1 VAPSGIRGVFR
12 RPAQDSLS
20 LVRRRAQPATVA
32 IVRLTCTAVAA
43 FLVARTLTHT
53 PSPIVAP
60 LTALLVIQVT
70 LSHTLRSALQRVLS
84 VVAGVLVALTLS
96 VLLGFTWWS
105 LGVTI
110 AAALAVGYVLQ
121 LADVVLEVPISAM
134 LILSL
139 PTEAAVTARI
149 FETLIGA
156 ATGLASNL
164 VFAPL
169 RLQPAE
175 EAIDEISGRLAQLL
189 DQIADDLAAGIG
201 PQRTGAWVDRARV
214 LTGEF
219 DRVAQALGQ
228 AEESVKLNPRG
239 TTVIDPRIYLRHR
252 LEVLDHVTLTVRGI
266 ARSLND
272 SVGLTGEV
280 NPVSDPAAAEGI
292 ADLLRDLAVAL
303 RAFGRLA
310 RSKSVDRD
318 ALKSTVDRHLAE
330 AGEHQGEVDD
340 VLRPDPAPPSSG
352 WPLRGELLAHLD
364 RLRGELH
371 PPPQRRDR
379 PVRAVEPET
388 WGRRLRDAA
397 HRRWPRHHGPDEAPP
412 TSGR

>member
-1 VAPSGIRGVFR
+1 
-12 RPAQDSLS
+12 
-20 LVRRRAQPATVA
+20 VRRRAQPATVA
-32 IVRLTCTAVAA
+32 IIRLSCTAVVA
-43 FLVARTLTHT
+43 FLAARALTHIA
-53 PSPIVAP
+53 SPIVAP

-70 LSHTLRSALQRVLS
+70 LSHTFRSALQRVLS
-84 VVAGVLVALTLS
+84 VIAGVLVALVLS
-96 VLLGFTWWS
+96 ELLGFTWWS

-110 AAALAVGYVLQ
+110 AAALAVGYVLR
-121 LADVVLEVPISAM
+121 LGDNVLEVPISAM

-139 PTEAAVTARI
+139 PTKAAVTERI

-175 EAIDEISGRLAQLL
+175 EAIDEISGRLAELL
-189 DQIADDLAAGIG
+189 DQIANDLAAGIG
-201 PQRTGAWVDRARV
+201 PQRTSAWVERARV
-214 LTGEF
+214 LTAEF
-219 DRVAQALGQ
+219 DGVADALGQ

-272 SVGLTGEV
+272 SVGLRDQV
-280 NPVSDPAAAEGI
+280 NPVADAPAAEGI

-303 RAFGRLA
+303 RAFGHLA

-330 AGEHQGEVDD
+330 AGEHRGEVDD
-340 VLRPDPAPPSSG
+340 ALRSDPAPASSG

-364 RLRGELH
+364 RLRAELH

-379 PVRAVEPET
+379 PVRAVEPEA
-388 WGRRLRDAA
+388 WGRRIRDATRLRWYR
-397 HRRWPRHHGPDEAPP
+397 HRQRD
-412 TSGR
+412 